1 MRHLTSRDIDM
12 IAVGE
17 RLRDMILLQ
26 YPSVVDFAAEI
37 GVSRNTMYRM
47 LKGEFP
53 CVPVLVD
60 ICACL
65 GCSVDFLLGLS
76 APESDAREAF
86 ISAVLNIQAYG
97 AQWRQEDRLALAAD
111 AAGLLNESQERRLMH
126 RVQAGSARPLPL

>member
-26 YPSVVDFAAEI
+26 HPSVVEFAAEI

-47 LKGEFP
+47 FKGEFP

-60 ICACL
+60 
-65 GCSVDFLLGLS
+65 
-76 APESDAREAF
+76 P
-86 ISAVLNIQAYG
+86 VLI
-97 AQWRQEDRLALAAD
+97 
-111 AAGLLNESQERRLMH
+111 RRLPRISH
-126 RVQAGSARPLPL
+126 LVLRQIT